1 MPSSL
6 TISSLASYSSAGQL
20 QVVQRESEV
29 LLGSLQVVS
38 VVPRGVLSKDEGK
51 VAEMNKQKEGS
62 GNEQWMHLYGL
73 SGVVGAVWAIS
84 SLSSSEMTGVGEGR
98 RRGAMIVAASLAT
111 FCFVELEEVV
121 RSLLSACQQS
131 QALSPLHCL
140 FFLFFPT

>member
-62 GNEQWMHLYGL
+62 GNEQ
-73 SGVVGAVWAIS
+73 
-84 SLSSSEMTGVGEGR
+84 
-98 RRGAMIVAASLAT
+98 
-111 FCFVELEEVV
+111 
-121 RSLLSACQQS
+121 
-131 QALSPLHCL
+131 
-140 FFLFFPT
+140 